1 MSDKWFV
8 YDSIVYNRNA
18 FESFK
23 IIDRV
28 SLYHKVDYNEKYH
41 YFIEAWYKRKSFN
54 KFFKFETFIGAKT
67 FLTKSIFPDVNIVD
81 LIKEK

>member
-1 MSDKWFV
+1 MSNKWFV

-23 IIDRV
+23 IIDRD
-28 SLYHKVDYNEKYH
+28 SLYHEVDYDEKYN
-41 YFIEAWYKRKSFN
+41 YFIEAWNKRKSFSIY
-54 KFFKFETFIGAKT
+54 FVFETYIGANT
-67 FLTKSIFPDVNIVD
+67 FLTKSIFPDLNIVD